1 VIVVRHF
8 EYVPPAAKGALVAI
22 GNFDGVHRGHQALIA
37 AGKRQAGAMGAP
49 FGILVFEPH
58 PQEFFKKGGEKFRLT
73 PFRPKAE
80 MLCKLGVDVLF
91 AVPFNARLAA
101 MPAKGFIADVLVGGL
116 SVRNVITGGDF
127 QFGKGR
133 GGDAALLAA
142 EGVRL
147 GFGASVFN
155 VVMAA
160 GDQKISSTDIRAALK
175 RGDPKGAARL
185 LGHDWT
191 VSGHVRGGDK
201 RGRTIGFPT
210 ANVSLKGYLEPALGV
225 YAVRAAAGGVTY
237 DGVANFGKRPT
248 FDKQDTLLEVHLF
261 DFDGDL
267 YGRQLDTSFVDF
279 IRPERR
285 MSGLEE
291 LKAQIAADSATARGM
306 LAGR

>member
-1 VIVVRHF
+1 MIVVRHF
-8 EYVPPAAKGALVAI
+8 EYVPTAAKGALVAI
-22 GNFDGVHRGHQALIA
+22 GNFDGVHLGHQALIA
-37 AGKRQAGAMGAP
+37 AGKRQAAAMGVP

-80 MLCKLGVDVLF
+80 MLCRLGVDVLF

-101 MPAKGFIADVLVGGL
+101 MPAEQFIADVLVGGL
-116 SVRNVITGGDF
+116 GLKHVITGADF

-133 GGDAALLAA
+133 GGDAALLRA
-142 EGVRL
+142 EGAKL
-147 GFGASVFN
+147 GFGASVFD
-155 VVMAA
+155 VVMAQ
-160 GDQKISSTDIRAALK
+160 GDHKISSTDIRLSLK
-175 RGDPKGAARL
+175 DGDPKAAARL
-185 LGHDWT
+185 LGHPWT

-210 ANVSLKGYLEPALGV
+210 ANISLKGYLEPALGV
-225 YAVRAAAGGVTY
+225 YAVRATAGGVTY
-237 DGVANFGKRPT
+237 DGVANFGRRPT

-267 YGRQLDTSFVDF
+267 YGRQLDTSFIDF

-285 MSGLEE
+285 MSGLDE
-291 LKAQIAADSATARGM
+291 LKSQIAADSATARGM
-306 LAGR
+306 LAKR

>member
-8 EYVPPAAKGALVAI
+8 DCVPQAAKGAVVAI
-22 GNFDGVHRGHQALIA
+22 GNFDGVHLGHQALIA
-37 AGKRQAGAMGAP
+37 EGKRLAAARGAP
-49 FGILVFEPH
+49 FGILAFEPH

-73 PFRPKAE
+73 PFRPKTE
-80 MLCKLGVDVLF
+80 MLCRLGVDVLF

-101 MPAKGFIADVLVGGL
+101 MPAERFIAEVLVGGL
-116 SVRNVITGGDF
+116 GLSHVITGGDF

-142 EGVRL
+142 EGARL
-147 GFGASVFN
+147 GYKASVFD
-155 VVMAA
+155 VIMAA

-175 RGDPKGAARL
+175 RGDPKGAAQL
-185 LGHDWT
+185 LGHHWT
-191 VSGHVRGGDK
+191 VAGHVRGGDK

-237 DGVANFGKRPT
+237 DGVANFGRRPT

-279 IRPERR
+279 IRPERKF
-285 MSGLEE
+285 SGLDE
-291 LKAQIAADSATARGM
+291 LKAQIAADSDTARRM
-306 LAGR
+306 LNAG